1 MKNKTA
7 RSEWNINAN
16 PLQYAGRITYSPLNI
31 LMNPATGTKNE
42 RWRITMKNALFSEVF
57 AEVRKKRPLIHHIT
71 NYVTANDCANITIS
85 AGASPVMADAPEE
98 VCEMAGIAGALV
110 LNIGTLTKDQVE
122 SMILAGGVA
131 NDRQIPV
138 VLDPVGA
145 GATRFRTRTAL
156 RLMNEV
162 KITILK
168 GNAGE
173 IGILAGAEARVR
185 GVDSCGMIG
194 DPATIARK
202 LADESG
208 ITVVVSGATD
218 IVTDGKRVL
227 LVGNGHP
234 LMGSISGT
242 GCMAASMTGAFAAVS
257 DDPVIASAAALATFG
272 VAGEKAAVYAHGP
285 YSFRTA
291 LFDELA
297 ALTMEELESCAR
309 IRTQ

>member
-1 MKNKTA
+1 MKNT
-7 RSEWNINAN
+7 
-16 PLQYAGRITYSPLNI
+16 
-31 LMNPATGTKNE
+31 
-42 RWRITMKNALFSEVF
+42 LFSDIF
-57 AEVRKKRPLIHHIT
+57 AEVRKKRPLVHHIT

-85 AGASPVMADAPEE
+85 AGAAPVMADAPEE
-98 VCEMAGIAGALV
+98 VCEMAGAAGALV
-110 LNIGTLTKDQVE
+110 LNIGTLNKEQVK
-122 SMILAGGVA
+122 SMILAGRMA
-131 NDRQIPV
+131 NDRKIPII
-138 VLDPVGA
+138 LDPVGA

-156 RLMNEV
+156 RLMDKL

-173 IGILAGAEARVR
+173 IGVLAGAEAKVR

-194 DPATIARK
+194 DPVTIARK
-202 LADESG
+202 FAEASG

-227 LVGNGHP
+227 LVRNGHL

-242 GCMAASMTGAFAAVS
+242 GCMAASVTGAFAAVS

-272 VAGEKAAVYAHGP
+272 VAGEKAAAHAHGP

-297 ALTMEELESCAR
+297 ALTPEDLESCAR
-309 IRTQ
+309 IRSQ

>member
-1 MKNKTA
+1 MKNRMFSDIFADVRRKH
-7 RSEWNINAN
+7 
-16 PLQYAGRITYSPLNI
+16 PL
-31 LMNPATGTKNE
+31 
-42 RWRITMKNALFSEVF
+42 V
-57 AEVRKKRPLIHHIT
+57 HHIT
-71 NYVTANDCANITIS
+71 NYVTVNDCANITIS
-85 AGASPVMADAPEE
+85 AGGSPVMADAPEE
-98 VCEMAGIAGALV
+98 VCEMAGVAGALV
-110 LNIGTLTKDQVE
+110 LNIGTLNKDQVD

-156 RLMNEV
+156 RLLDEL
-162 KITILK
+162 KISIIK

-173 IGILAGAEARVR
+173 IGVLAGEEASVR
-185 GVDSCGMIG
+185 GVDSCGMTG
-194 DPATIARK
+194 DPVTIARK
-202 LADESG
+202 FARTSA

-234 LMGSISGT
+234 LMGRISGT
-242 GCMAASMTGAFAAVS
+242 GCMAASIIASFAAVS
-257 DDPVIASAAALATFG
+257 DDTVVASAAALATFG
-272 VAGEKAAVYAHGP
+272 VTGEKAGEYSHGP

-297 ALTMEELESCAR
+297 ALTPEELLSLAR
-309 IRTQ
+309 VTTR